1 MATTQYTRKQIK
13 DRIDSQL
20 ADNSSQ
26 AITAAD
32 VRDVLKGYMTSS
44 MYAPVMIYA
53 GIVKQ
58 DEGSGG
64 TYPDRPY
71 SIKELYF
78 NPDFFQKQEESNP
91 GSSLN
96 IYQITN
102 TAVAATDGTYII
114 TNITGGSGSELNVKV
129 IVSSGIITSMAILT
143 QGGGYKVNDIMQF
156 TLGQSTVDIKY
167 NGAIRNAGTKFFN
180 MTVNSDNTKGTHT
193 ENNTIISASYEGP
206 SNLGGS
212 ATMDIENR
220 ISADNTIII
229 RLDFGS
235 IDFDENYQ
243 HIQLYRVAGI

>member
-1 MATTQYTRKQIK
+1 MTQYTRKQIES
-13 DRIDSQL
+13 RIDTQL
-20 ADNSSQ
+20 ADNSVQ
-26 AITAAD
+26 AITAAN
-32 VRDVLKGYMTSS
+32 VRDVVKDYMTAS
-44 MYAPVMIYA
+44 MYSPVMIYA

-58 DEGSGG
+58 DEGSGE

-78 NPDFFQKQEESNP
+78 NPDFFQKQDESNP
-91 GSSLN
+91 GSSSN
-96 IYQITN
+96 IYEITN
-102 TAVAATDGTYII
+102 TTVAASSGTYII
-114 TNITGGSGSELNVKV
+114 TNITGGSGSGLSVKV
-129 IVSSGIITSMAILT
+129 IVSNGIITSMTILT
-143 QGGGYKVNDIMQF
+143 QGGGYKVNDTMQF
-156 TLGQSTVDIKY
+156 TLGQSTVNIQY

-180 MTVNSDNTKGTHT
+180 MTVNSDNTYGTHT
-193 ENNTIISASYEGP
+193 ENNTIISASYQGP

-220 ISADNTIII
+220 ISADNIITI